1 MATAYRTTS
10 APLTPRTRRLSD
22 FSAFYSIT
30 NADFIAVGDDA
41 VSGFIYN
48 VLSTLVGDE
57 PFLPTYGCDLI
68 KRTFEPLTAVLHQEL
83 MLDVSMAL
91 EKWVPQV
98 RVDTSRS
105 TVLLLS
111 GNRVAGVEVA
121 YQYAGSWWVLPVQTV
136 QLGNY

>member
-1 MATAYRTTS
+1 
-10 APLTPRTRRLSD
+10 
-22 FSAFYSIT
+22 
-30 NADFIAVGDDA
+30 
-41 VSGFIYN
+41 
-48 VLSTLVGDE
+48 
-57 PFLPTYGCDLI
+57 
-68 KRTFEPLTAVLHQEL
+68 
-83 MLDVSMAL
+83 LDVSMAL

>member
-1 MATAYRTTS
+1 
-10 APLTPRTRRLSD
+10 
-22 FSAFYSIT
+22 
-30 NADFIAVGDDA
+30 
-41 VSGFIYN
+41 
-48 VLSTLVGDE
+48 
-57 PFLPTYGCDLI
+57 
-68 KRTFEPLTAVLHQEL
+68 VLHQEL

-136 QLGNY
+136 QLGNH